1 MYVWWLIFDS
11 SITKYSNKPYYT
23 DIFSYIEIYFHI
35 KNGQDEVPKRHQS
48 VVLWNDN
55 FIHLT
60 ELSMSNFEVV
70 KLVSEYFA
78 SKI

>member
-1 MYVWWLIFDS
+1 MKFK
-11 SITKYSNKPYYT
+11 T
-23 DIFSYIEIYFHI
+23 
-35 KNGQDEVPKRHQS
+35 PKCGS
-48 VVLWNDN
+48 VERAN

-60 ELSMSNFEVV
+60 ELSLSNFEVV